1 MITGSILEGE
11 RAMIRLTVQGAESEQ
26 VVEAMLDTGFN
37 GHLKLPESIIRAL
50 NLEYRRDAFVM
61 LADDSIVT
69 MPQYRARVDWHGG
82 SRDILLLQST
92 GGPLAGMAL
101 IQGSRVTL
109 DVVIDGAVTIE
120 PLQGPS

>member
-1 MITGSILEGE
+1 
-11 RAMIRLTVQGAESEQ
+11 MIRLTVQGAESEQ

>member
-1 MITGSILEGE
+1 VITGSILEGE